1 MSKLNIDLGSE
12 MSEPATPSQP
22 SNDTKKYYPSFHYS
36 GDKPLKLPREGE
48 MVVRF
53 KKISSE
59 HRVDSDNKDQYA
71 CTVEI
76 REIVSASD
84 DDGAEAP
91 AGNRM
96 KDSEDA
102 LDRIRSEKMK
112 SHEGDGY

>member
-1 MSKLNIDLGSE
+1 
-12 MSEPATPSQP
+12 MSEPCCPTQP
-22 SNDTKKYYPSFHYS
+22 SKDSKKYYPSFHYS

-59 HRVDSDNKDQYA
+59 HRVDSDNKDRYA

-76 REIVSASD
+76 REIVSAYGD
-84 DDGAEAP
+84 EDEAP

-96 KDSEDA
+96 RDSEDA
-102 LDRIRSEKMK
+102 LDKIRAEKIKEKSE
-112 SHEGDGY
+112 DY

>member
-1 MSKLNIDLGSE
+1 
-12 MSEPATPSQP
+12 MSETNSPVGLSK
-22 SNDTKKYYPSFHYS
+22 DTKKYYPSFHYS

-59 HRVDSDNKDQYA
+59 HRVDSDNKDNYA

-76 REIVSASD
+76 REIVSAYGED
-84 DDGAEAP
+84 DEAP
-91 AGNRM
+91 ASNRT